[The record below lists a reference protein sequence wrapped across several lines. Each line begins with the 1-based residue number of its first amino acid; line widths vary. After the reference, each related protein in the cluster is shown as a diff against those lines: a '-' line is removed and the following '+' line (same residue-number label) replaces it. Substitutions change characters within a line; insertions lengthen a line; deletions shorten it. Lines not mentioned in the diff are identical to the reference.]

1 MRSYRFRLFF
11 VALFL
16 AHFNN
21 SQEEEEALLGNVH
34 RKFILRRD
42 HIGLD
47 NMFDCSFICQS

>member
-21 SQEEEEALLGNVH
+21 SQEEEEALLGDVH